1 MAIIA
6 DRLRGIYR
14 RLRDARALPPPVRGV
29 ATVPTYR
36 IVHIDK
42 ATRER
47 AVPPETFDAP
57 TDDLAISTALERADG
72 HIVEVWK
79 CNQRLIQFQRNKKL

>member
-1 MAIIA
+1 
-6 DRLRGIYR
+6 
-14 RLRDARALPPPVRGV
+14 
-29 ATVPTYR
+29 VPKYR

-57 TDDLAISTALERADG
+57 NDDVAINTALGRADG

-79 CNQRLIQFQRNKKL
+79 GDQRIIQFQRNKKL